1 MTLYLKYRPQTI
13 EQLDIAEVR
22 RELKNIIGSGKIPHA
37 FLFAGPRGSGKTSAA
52 RILAKAV
59 NCEKPKKDG
68 EPCNKCD
75 QCISITKGRSL
86 DIIEIDAASHRGVED
101 IRTLREAV
109 KLSPAGAKKKVY
121 IIDEAH
127 MLTTE
132 ASNALLK
139 TLEEPPEH
147 AIFILATT
155 APEKLLD
162 TIRSR
167 CTILTF
173 HKATVEEGVKA
184 LTRAVK
190 GEDLKVEKGVLE
202 EIARSVD
209 GSFREAHKVLEQ
221 LSFGK
226 KKIGVEDVRKLVA
239 LGEVQPAALLALLT
253 KKDTRGALEEIDNVV
268 AKGVNLRV
276 YTSEI
281 VGILRRGLLGRFGV
295 ETDLPAGKAGIETE
309 LGLDV
314 EEIKS
319 LIKLFLRASLELPI
333 AVIPQLPL
341 ELVAI
346 QWCEG
351 GEEDSQSIR
360 SPLNSSPAVGG
371 TRSRGLRPASVGDS
385 APLDP
390 LSNKRGHRSST
401 ASSSSVEKAE
411 ELVAREQTSAPKI
424 EGTLEDMWREVMRRT
439 KEKNHSIEALLRATR
454 PLGIEGNVLRI
465 EVFYQFHKERIES
478 DPYRKVIEN
487 VAVEVLG
494 KPVRI
499 SCFLSPSPKRAAD
512 LVNIASEVEEDIVKA
527 AEEIFG
533 QVPKDLEN

>member
-13 EQLDIAEVR
+13 EELDIAEVR
-22 RELKNIIGSGKIPHA
+22 QQLKDIVKSSAIPHA

-75 QCISITKGRSL
+75 QCISITRGTSL
-86 DIIEIDAASHRGVED
+86 DIIEIDAASNRGVED
-101 IRTLREAV
+101 IRALREAV

-167 CTILTF
+167 CTLLTF
-173 HKATVEEGVKA
+173 HKATVEETVRA
-184 LTRAVK
+184 LTRPVE
-190 GEDLKVEKGVLE
+190 GEKVKVEKGVLE
-202 EIARSVD
+202 EIAKSVD
-209 GSFREAHKVLEQ
+209 GSFREAHKILEQ

-226 KKIGVEDVRKLVA
+226 ERITIEDVKKLVA
-239 LGEVQPAALLALLT
+239 LGEVDPAILLMLLV
-253 KKDTRGALEEIDNVV
+253 KKDTKGALEEMDAIVG
-268 AKGVNLRV
+268 KGVNLRV
-276 YTSEI
+276 YTSGI
-281 VGILRRGLLGRFGV
+281 VGVLRRELLAKLGVSDSDRDKGLEL
-295 ETDLPAGKAGIETE
+295 ETGDIKRLIE
-309 LGLDV
+309 
-314 EEIKS
+314 
-319 LIKLFLRASLELPI
+319 LFSRASLALPT

-341 ELVAI
+341 ELVVI
-346 QWCEG
+346 QWCEDG
-351 GEEDSQSIR
+351 KLEVGSGKQDEEAGSE
-360 SPLNSSPAVGG
+360 
-371 TRSRGLRPASVGDS
+371 
-385 APLDP
+385 
-390 LSNKRGHRSST
+390 K
-401 ASSSSVEKAE
+401 VEKENQKSSIPHQSEATPTSHVSPPTSNLE
-411 ELVAREQTSAPKI
+411 E
-424 EGTLEDMWREVMRRT
+424 MWREIMRRT

-454 PLGIEGNVLRI
+454 PTEIEGNVLKI

-478 DPYRKVIEN
+478 DPYRKIIED
-487 VAVEVLG
+487 VVVEVLG
-494 KPVRI
+494 KPARI
-499 SCFLSPSPKRAAD
+499 VCFLSESPKRAAD
-512 LVNIASEVEEDIVKA
+512 VVNVAPGIEEDIVKA

-533 QVPKDLEN
+533 GVGAEDGN